1 MITIKIN
8 GESREEKDGQTVL
21 DLAQNLSL
29 PKNGVAI
36 AISGKIVKKN
46 EWGTTILNDGDELT
60 IVNAAYGG
68 EEDEKGRMG
77 QFPLS
82 VYHA

>member
-1 MITIKIN
+1 MITIRIN
-8 GESREEKDGQTVL
+8 GESRKEKDGQTVL

-68 EEDEKGRMG
+68 
-77 QFPLS
+77 
-82 VYHA
+82 

>member
-29 PKNGVAI
+29 PQNGVAI

-46 EWGTTILNDGDELT
+46 EWKTTVLNDGDELT

-68 EEDEKGRMG
+68 
-77 QFPLS
+77 
-82 VYHA
+82 

>member
-8 GESREEKDGQTVL
+8 GESQEEKDGQTVL

-68 EEDEKGRMG
+68 
-77 QFPLS
+77 
-82 VYHA
+82 